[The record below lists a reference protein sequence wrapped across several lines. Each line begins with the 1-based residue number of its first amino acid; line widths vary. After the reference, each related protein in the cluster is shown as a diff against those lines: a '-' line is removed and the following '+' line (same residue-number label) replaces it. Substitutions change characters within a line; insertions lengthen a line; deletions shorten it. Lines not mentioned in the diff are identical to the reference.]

1 MVVTF
6 VFGGGAGAGA
16 AAVAGGGGGR
26 CHAEDPG
33 NGSRRCPIQG
43 PVLLQRCNY
52 TATWYQTAPAAAK
65 AMQGDWQLAVSV
77 SPEVRKT
84 KARIWG
90 WFPRT
95 QHYSVSTLR
104 GSYGRC

>member
-1 MVVTF
+1 MVLVL
-6 VFGGGAGAGA
+6 
-16 AAVAGGGGGR
+16 
-26 CHAEDPG
+26 
-33 NGSRRCPIQG
+33 
-43 PVLLQRCNY
+43 VLLLWLVVVVVVVVVMLEIPETARALSYPRTSITATLHY

-90 WFPRT
+90 
-95 QHYSVSTLR
+95 
-104 GSYGRC
+104 